1 MKDYYKINEIAR
13 LYGIGVDS
21 LRYYEKLGILKPRR
35 DTNGYRL
42 YNLKDMYK
50 LNVIRD
56 LRRLD
61 FSMQQIKD
69 YLEGQTVDHT
79 LALLRQEQA
88 LVQAQIQELQTKARL
103 LQRRIAAL
111 TEARSI
117 VPGAITL
124 RTLPQR
130 PCVQFSAHITRDE
143 EMDFVMKKLH
153 RKHEDKI
160 RDFGNQTFGAF
171 LAMDELMQAQ
181 EEEIAQIEGFG
192 GIMAKEVAE
201 FFSKE
206 SAKALIARLREL
218 GVNMRTEQQRK
229 GSALAG
235 STFVLTGTLPT
246 MSRKEASELIEL
258 HGGKVTSSVS
268 KKTSYVLAGEEAG
281 SKLTKANELGVPVL
295 SEADLLQMVE
305 E

>member
-88 LVQAQIQELQTKARL
+88 LVQAQIQELQNQGPPAPKADCRPDGGPEHCP
-103 LQRRIAAL
+103 RRHHPPHPPPA
-111 TEARSI
+111 
-117 VPGAITL
+117 PL
-124 RTLPQR
+124 RPVQR
-130 PCVQFSAHITRDE
+130 PH
-143 EMDFVMKKLH
+143 H
-153 RKHEDKI
+153 P
-160 RDFGNQTFGAF
+160 G
-171 LAMDELMQAQ
+171 
-181 EEEIAQIEGFG
+181 
-192 GIMAKEVAE
+192 
-201 FFSKE
+201 
-206 SAKALIARLREL
+206 
-218 GVNMRTEQQRK
+218 
-229 GSALAG
+229 
-235 STFVLTGTLPT
+235 
-246 MSRKEASELIEL
+246 
-258 HGGKVTSSVS
+258 
-268 KKTSYVLAGEEAG
+268 
-281 SKLTKANELGVPVL
+281 
-295 SEADLLQMVE
+295 
-305 E
+305 

>member
-171 LAMDELMQAQ
+171 LAMDELMQGIPNVYDGVYLSYFYQGSYQQNRSRVQ
-181 EEEIAQIEGFG
+181 EVLAYAASHGLTLAGTPFELYEIDNRDTVQE
-192 GIMAKEVAE
+192 AE
-201 FFSKE
+201 F
-206 SAKALIARLREL
+206 L
-218 GVNMRTEQQRK
+218 TEIQVAI
-229 GSALAG
+229 S
-235 STFVLTGTLPT
+235 P
-246 MSRKEASELIEL
+246 ASL
-258 HGGKVTSSVS
+258 
-268 KKTSYVLAGEEAG
+268 
-281 SKLTKANELGVPVL
+281 
-295 SEADLLQMVE
+295 
-305 E
+305 

>member
-171 LAMDELMQAQ
+171 LAMDELMQGIPNVYDAGVYLSYFYQGSYQQNRSRVQ
-181 EEEIAQIEGFG
+181 EVLAYAASHGLTLAGTPFELYEIDNRDTVQE
-192 GIMAKEVAE
+192 AE
-201 FFSKE
+201 F
-206 SAKALIARLREL
+206 L
-218 GVNMRTEQQRK
+218 TEIQVAI
-229 GSALAG
+229 S
-235 STFVLTGTLPT
+235 P
-246 MSRKEASELIEL
+246 ASL
-258 HGGKVTSSVS
+258 
-268 KKTSYVLAGEEAG
+268 
-281 SKLTKANELGVPVL
+281 
-295 SEADLLQMVE
+295 
-305 E
+305 

>member
-117 VPGAITL
+117 VPGAITPDSKFSL
-124 RTLPQR
+124 DSCR
-130 PCVQFSAHITRDE
+130 CVGACGLAPVMMINDE
-143 EMDFVMKKLH
+143 VFGRMTPEQVPVIL
-153 RKHEDKI
+153 EDY
-160 RDFGNQTFGAF
+160 A
-171 LAMDELMQAQ
+171 
-181 EEEIAQIEGFG
+181 
-192 GIMAKEVAE
+192 
-201 FFSKE
+201 
-206 SAKALIARLREL
+206 
-218 GVNMRTEQQRK
+218 RK
-229 GSALAG
+229 G
-235 STFVLTGTLPT
+235 
-246 MSRKEASELIEL
+246 
-258 HGGKVTSSVS
+258 
-268 KKTSYVLAGEEAG
+268 
-281 SKLTKANELGVPVL
+281 GVPV
-295 SEADLLQMVE
+295 
-305 E
+305 

>member
-111 TEARSI
+111 TEAPSPSAPSPSAPASSSAPTS
-117 VPGAITL
+117 PG
-124 RTLPQR
+124 
-130 PCVQFSAHITRDE
+130 
-143 EMDFVMKKLH
+143 
-153 RKHEDKI
+153 
-160 RDFGNQTFGAF
+160 
-171 LAMDELMQAQ
+171 
-181 EEEIAQIEGFG
+181 
-192 GIMAKEVAE
+192 
-201 FFSKE
+201 
-206 SAKALIARLREL
+206 
-218 GVNMRTEQQRK
+218 MRRW
-229 GSALAG
+229 
-235 STFVLTGTLPT
+235 
-246 MSRKEASELIEL
+246 
-258 HGGKVTSSVS
+258 TS
-268 KKTSYVLAGEEAG
+268 
-281 SKLTKANELGVPVL
+281 
-295 SEADLLQMVE
+295 
-305 E
+305 

>member
-124 RTLPQR
+124 RPLPQR
-130 PCVQFSAHITRDE
+130 PCVQFSAHITR
-143 EMDFVMKKLH
+143 
-153 RKHEDKI
+153 
-160 RDFGNQTFGAF
+160 
-171 LAMDELMQAQ
+171 
-181 EEEIAQIEGFG
+181 
-192 GIMAKEVAE
+192 
-201 FFSKE
+201 
-206 SAKALIARLREL
+206 
-218 GVNMRTEQQRK
+218 MRRW
-229 GSALAG
+229 
-235 STFVLTGTLPT
+235 
-246 MSRKEASELIEL
+246 
-258 HGGKVTSSVS
+258 TS
-268 KKTSYVLAGEEAG
+268 
-281 SKLTKANELGVPVL
+281 
-295 SEADLLQMVE
+295 
-305 E
+305 

>member
-103 LQRRIAAL
+103 LQRRIATL

-160 RDFGNQTFGAF
+160 RDFGILGLF
-171 LAMDELMQAQ
+171 QATRPS
-181 EEEIAQIEGFG
+181 GRFWPW
-192 GIMAKEVAE
+192 M
-201 FFSKE
+201 
-206 SAKALIARLREL
+206 
-218 GVNMRTEQQRK
+218 N
-229 GSALAG
+229 
-235 STFVLTGTLPT
+235 
-246 MSRKEASELIEL
+246 
-258 HGGKVTSSVS
+258 
-268 KKTSYVLAGEEAG
+268 
-281 SKLTKANELGVPVL
+281 
-295 SEADLLQMVE
+295 
-305 E
+305 

>member
-103 LQRRIAAL
+103 LQRRIATL

-117 VPGAITL
+117 VPAPST
-124 RTLPQR
+124 
-130 PCVQFSAHITRDE
+130 SAPSPSAPASSSAPTSPGMRRW
-143 EMDFVMKKLH
+143 DFVMKKLH

-171 LAMDELMQAQ
+171 LAMDELMQGIPNVYDAVFSVLEEDAADYDFVLPAGVYLSYFYQGSYQQNRSRVQ
-181 EEEIAQIEGFG
+181 EVLAYAASHG
-192 GIMAKEVAE
+192 
-201 FFSKE
+201 
-206 SAKALIARLREL
+206 L
-218 GVNMRTEQQRK
+218 T
-229 GSALAG
+229 LAG
-235 STFVLTGTLPT
+235 TPFELYEIDNRTPSRRRSS
-246 MSRKEASELIEL
+246 SRKFRLPFPRL
-258 HGGKVTSSVS
+258 
-268 KKTSYVLAGEEAG
+268 
-281 SKLTKANELGVPVL
+281 P
-295 SEADLLQMVE
+295 
-305 E
+305 

>member
-88 LVQAQIQELQTKARL
+88 LVQAQAAYFRGCQAAPGPLLRREVAAQLGVHPSTVTRALRHKYLQCRQGLFPMEYFFAR
-103 LQRRIAAL
+103 
-111 TEARSI
+111 
-117 VPGAITL
+117 PMGAEGAS
-124 RTLPQR
+124 PQR
-130 PCVQFSAHITRDE
+130 VK
-143 EMDFVMKKLH
+143 V
-153 RKHEDKI
+153 
-160 RDFGNQTFGAF
+160 
-171 LAMDELMQAQ
+171 
-181 EEEIAQIEGFG
+181 
-192 GIMAKEVAE
+192 
-201 FFSKE
+201 
-206 SAKALIARLREL
+206 
-218 GVNMRTEQQRK
+218 
-229 GSALAG
+229 ALARMIQG
-235 STFVLTGTLPT
+235 EDPGRPLSDQALGERLQAAGMPLARRTVAKYRREMGLPPAY
-246 MSRKEASELIEL
+246 RRRR
-258 HGGKVTSSVS
+258 
-268 KKTSYVLAGEEAG
+268 
-281 SKLTKANELGVPVL
+281 
-295 SEADLLQMVE
+295 
-305 E
+305 

>member
-79 LALLRQEQA
+79 LALLRQEQT

-103 LQRRIAAL
+103 LQKRIATL
-111 TEARSI
+111 TEAQSI
-117 VPGAITL
+117 VPGTISL

-143 EMDFVMKKLH
+143 EMDFVMKSS
-153 RKHEDKI
+153 
-160 RDFGNQTFGAF
+160 T
-171 LAMDELMQAQ
+171 
-181 EEEIAQIEGFG
+181 
-192 GIMAKEVAE
+192 
-201 FFSKE
+201 E
-206 SAKALIARLREL
+206 S
-218 GVNMRTEQQRK
+218 MRTK
-229 GSALAG
+229 SGTSATRPSG
-235 STFVLTGTLPT
+235 RFWPW
-246 MSRKEASELIEL
+246 M
-258 HGGKVTSSVS
+258 
-268 KKTSYVLAGEEAG
+268 
-281 SKLTKANELGVPVL
+281 N
-295 SEADLLQMVE
+295 
-305 E
+305 

>member
-88 LVQAQIQELQTKARL
+88 LVQAQAAYFRGCQAAPGPLLRREVAVQLGVHPSTVTRALRHKYLQCRQGLFPMEYFFARPMGAEGASP
-103 LQRRIAAL
+103 QRAKAAL
-111 TEARSI
+111 ARMIQGEDPRRPLSDQALGERLQAAGM
-117 VPGAITL
+117 PLAR
-124 RTLPQR
+124 RTVAKYRREMGLPPAYR
-130 PCVQFSAHITRDE
+130 R
-143 EMDFVMKKLH
+143 
-153 RKHEDKI
+153 R
-160 RDFGNQTFGAF
+160 R
-171 LAMDELMQAQ
+171 
-181 EEEIAQIEGFG
+181 
-192 GIMAKEVAE
+192 
-201 FFSKE
+201 
-206 SAKALIARLREL
+206 
-218 GVNMRTEQQRK
+218 
-229 GSALAG
+229 
-235 STFVLTGTLPT
+235 
-246 MSRKEASELIEL
+246 
-258 HGGKVTSSVS
+258 
-268 KKTSYVLAGEEAG
+268 
-281 SKLTKANELGVPVL
+281 
-295 SEADLLQMVE
+295 
-305 E
+305 